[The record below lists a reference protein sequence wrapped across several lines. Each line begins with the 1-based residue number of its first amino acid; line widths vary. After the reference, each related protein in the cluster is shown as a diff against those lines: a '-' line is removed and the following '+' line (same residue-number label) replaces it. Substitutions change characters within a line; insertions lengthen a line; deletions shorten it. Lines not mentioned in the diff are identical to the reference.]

1 MNILNLVSQLAPLV
15 PDDSAPEWM
24 VGLFRRRSI
33 SFASGLSDSDTR
45 VFWMQSF
52 GLTIDLRLPLEY
64 EPAESDADEEAWYA
78 HSVWDGNHL
87 SWHGGISNLSE
98 NRWPEPAE
106 LRRVGNCMMEFA
118 PSGIYVED
126 WRLQNMRPGPLIA
139 LEVLYERDLT
149 TGQNREVEGALIL
162 AGDYL
167 GSVLQSPRGFE
178 ACIAVCEQSG
188 TESTEFVVQHSLQS
202 RLCGLPFKDIDG
214 FFLTDKQG
222 EVAQRL
228 ETEDGPVERVY
239 RIDTL
244 LESFDFSQSTQA
256 TPDAETWYGKHQPT
270 LGRYLR
276 RFR

>member
-1 MNILNLVSQLAPLV
+1 MNLLTLASQLAPLV
-15 PDDSAPEWM
+15 PDNPVPEWM
-24 VGLFRRRSI
+24 VGLFRRRCI

-52 GLTIDLRLPLEY
+52 GLTIDFRLPLEY
-64 EPAESDADEEAWYA
+64 EPAASDISEEAWYA

-87 SWHGGISNLSE
+87 SWHGGISNLNE

-106 LRRVGNCMMEFA
+106 LRRIGNCMMEFA

-149 TGQNREVEGALIL
+149 TGQKRAAEGALIL

-167 GSVLQSPRGFE
+167 GAVFRSPRSFE
-178 ACIAVCEQSG
+178 ACIAGREQPG

-202 RLCGLPFKDIDG
+202 RRCGLPFKEADG
-214 FFLTDKQG
+214 FSLTDKPG
-222 EVAQRL
+222 EVAQRIDID
-228 ETEDGPVERVY
+228 DGPVERLY
-239 RIDTL
+239 RVDTA

-256 TPDAETWYGKHQPT
+256 TPDAETWYEQHQST